1 MALEKAKLIVHSSPF
16 NGEAK
21 DIEFMFNPTEIS
33 FTRSV
38 TWNSDSGNRG
48 TSLLPKVNFSG
59 VQPYEFTLSN
69 LLFDTYET
77 KTSVM
82 KQYVNNIKQ
91 GVTARAQT
99 PSRPPVY
106 ILVWKDKY
114 FHCVMTR
121 LSYKLTMFHTDG
133 TPLRALVDI
142 SLQEV
147 DPENLPGDTAT
158 SANARQQSPSL
169 MPSGQKPK

>member
-1 MALEKAKLIVHSSPF
+1 M
-16 NGEAK
+16 
-21 DIEFMFNPTEIS
+21 
-33 FTRSV
+33 
-38 TWNSDSGNRG
+38 
-48 TSLLPKVNFSG
+48 
-59 VQPYEFTLSN
+59 
-69 LLFDTYET
+69 
-77 KTSVM
+77 
-82 KQYVNNIKQ
+82 NNIKQ

-106 ILVWKDKY
+106 IFVWKDKY

-133 TPLRALVDI
+133 TPVRALVDI

-158 SANARQQSPSL
+158 SAKVRQAEPALGVQN
-169 MPSGQKPK
+169 